1 MGSAID
7 FNQPMVA
14 IIIFAFLNSIAF
26 LEAKYVLYNIPTRK
40 EVSELPLPELP
51 RKAIVVYST
60 TLHPADIKSIAERRE
75 VHDQV
80 RYLNG
85 QTCI

>member
-7 FNQPMVA
+7 FNQTMVA

-26 LEAKYVLYNIPTRK
+26 LEAKDVLYNIPTRK

-60 TLHPADIKSIAERRE
+60 LHPADIKSIAKRRE